1 MPGDIVNFPLTKYL
15 VHFKFAMESIGAI
28 EEFDGRHSIGAQDKA
43 VLPRSGAKEF
53 QQPAMMPSFVLDYAG
68 IRHKSFPSL
77 CSQAGYGYYSA
88 LRGFVMQ
95 PSLATPQSGKQSW
108 TYVTLAV
115 IDGSRRL
122 KPCEVSCDR
131 LWFAEPPHLTSSQI
145 EIILTNGDVEQRQM
159 ATVLPHDANDTQIPI
174 RLVTEQPQ

>member
-1 MPGDIVNFPLTKYL
+1 
-15 VHFKFAMESIGAI
+15 
-28 EEFDGRHSIGAQDKA
+28 
-43 VLPRSGAKEF
+43 
-53 QQPAMMPSFVLDYAG
+53 
-68 IRHKSFPSL
+68 
-77 CSQAGYGYYSA
+77 
-88 LRGFVMQ
+88 MQ